1 MIGGD
6 RMLEPMHVGDKV
18 AGLSYLLPLLI
29 PHQPPPIERV
39 SLQLWWL
46 PIEDK
51 YRFDLVEQKFAHP
64 VVESNLESKTD
75 EPRKRARGNT
85 R

>member
-29 PHQPPPIERV
+29 PHQP
-39 SLQLWWL
+39 L
-46 PIEDK
+46 
-51 YRFDLVEQKFAHP
+51 LVCP
-64 VVESNLESKTD
+64 TISCPD
-75 EPRKRARGNT
+75 IR
-85 R
+85 